1 MKRLIAFFKDPPVW
15 FALLWVLL
23 TGGLIAL
30 SAKVSSSAAEEEPF
44 APVLYG
50 FTALSLSYAIYAAV
64 KWVPKVKLA
73 AKTRLSRNKYAG
85 TFLASYTVRTVVY
98 SSLSTLFDFAY
109 VVVNGVTAIVYHSVW
124 YYALAAYYF
133 ALMVIRLFVILCAGQ
148 GLKKY
153 GKESRAFDERKLNIY
168 LVSGVALLLLEA
180 SLSGVITLMIVLPKE
195 TQTGFVLAIANAA
208 YIFTRV
214 ILAIV
219 NKIKSGKKQEPV
231 TQALRNLNLT
241 DALVSLF
248 SLQITLSAAVG
259 GDLPPDERARR
270 VCGVLLHR
278 LPRHLHDLRRR
289 APKEETLPPCR
300 LFCSISRSARSRSS
314 ALRAARS
321 RRRAFR
327 AVSPRRRSLPTQD
340 KQKVKGLPRK
350 SFCISMSF

>member
-1 MKRLIAFFKDPPVW
+1 MKRLIGFFKDPPVW
-15 FALLWVLL
+15 FALLWLLL
-23 TGGLIAL
+23 TGGTIAL
-30 SAKVSSSAAEEEPF
+30 SAAVSSSAAQEEPY
-44 APVLYG
+44 AAVLYG

-98 SSLSTLFDFAY
+98 SSLSTLLDFAY
-109 VVVNGVTAIVYHSVW
+109 VVVNGVTAIRYHSVW

-153 GKESRAFDERKLNIY
+153 GSESRAFDERKLNIY

-208 YIFTRV
+208 YTFTRV

-219 NKIKSGKKQEPV
+219 NKIKSGKRQEPV

-248 SLQITLSAAVG
+248 SLQITLSTAAG
-259 GDLPPDERARR
+259 GDLPLQMNGLVGFAVCFFTACLGIYMIVDGIRRKKHLCATPSAEAERTDPPTTDAAAT
-270 VCGVLLHR
+270 
-278 LPRHLHDLRRR
+278 D
-289 APKEETLPPCR
+289 PK
-300 LFCSISRSARSRSS
+300 A
-314 ALRAARS
+314 
-321 RRRAFR
+321 
-327 AVSPRRRSLPTQD
+327 
-340 KQKVKGLPRK
+340 
-350 SFCISMSF
+350 

>member
-15 FALLWVLL
+15 FALLWLLL

-30 SAKVSSSAAEEEPF
+30 SAKVSSSAAQEEPF

-50 FTALSLSYAIYAAV
+50 FTALSLTYAIYAAV
-64 KWVPKVKLA
+64 RWVPKVKLA

-98 SSLSTLFDFAY
+98 SSLSTLLDFAY
-109 VVVNGVTAIVYHSVW
+109 VVVNSVTAIRYHSVW
-124 YYALAAYYF
+124 YYALSAYYF

-153 GKESRAFDERKLNIY
+153 GSESRAFDKRKLNIY
-168 LVSGVALLLLEA
+168 LVSGIALLLLEA

-208 YIFTRV
+208 YTFTRV

-219 NKIKSGKKQEPV
+219 NKVKSGKRQEPV

-248 SLQITLSAAVG
+248 SLQITLSTAAG
-259 GDLPPDERARR
+259 GDLPLQMNGLVGFAVCFFTACLGVYMIFDGVRR
-270 VCGVLLHR
+270 KKKLGR
-278 LPRHLHDLRRR
+278 LTASSAPSPEAASSAPSPEAAPADPTQRDAALSPPAPEAAP
-289 APKEETLPPCR
+289 APKN
-300 LFCSISRSARSRSS
+300 S
-314 ALRAARS
+314 
-321 RRRAFR
+321 
-327 AVSPRRRSLPTQD
+327 
-340 KQKVKGLPRK
+340 KK
-350 SFCISMSF
+350 

>member
-1 MKRLIAFFKDPPVW
+1 MKRLIAFFKEPPAW

-23 TGGLIAL
+23 TGGMIVL
-30 SAKVSSSAAEEEPF
+30 SAAVSSSGAKEEPF
-44 APVLYG
+44 AAVLYG
-50 FTALSLSYAIYAAV
+50 FTALSLSYAIYAIV
-64 KWVPKVKLA
+64 RWVPKVKLA

-98 SSLSTLFDFAY
+98 SSLSTLLDFAY
-109 VVVNGVTAIVYHSVW
+109 VVVNGVTAIRYHSVW

-153 GKESRAFDERKLNIY
+153 GSESRAFDERKLNIY
-168 LVSGVALLLLEA
+168 LISGVALLLLEA
-180 SLSGVITLMIVLPKE
+180 SLSGVITLMIALPKE

-208 YIFTRV
+208 YTFTRV

-219 NKIKSGKKQEPV
+219 NKVKSGKRQEPV

-259 GDLPPDERARR
+259 GDLPLQMNGLVGFAVCFFTACLGIYMIFDGVRRKKKLGRLCAAPAAPSERDAATAE
-270 VCGVLLHR
+270 
-278 LPRHLHDLRRR
+278 
-289 APKEETLPPCR
+289 APAPETEPSEPPGPEAEP
-300 LFCSISRSARSRSS
+300 SNPPTPED
-314 ALRAARS
+314 ALS
-321 RRRAFR
+321 H
-327 AVSPRRRSLPTQD
+327 PE
-340 KQKVKGLPRK
+340 K
-350 SFCISMSF
+350 SKK

>member
-1 MKRLIAFFKDPPVW
+1 MKRLIAFFKEPPVW
-15 FALLWVLL
+15 FALLWALL
-23 TGGLIAL
+23 TGGMIAL
-30 SAKVSSSAAEEEPF
+30 SAAVSTSGAKEEPF
-44 APVLYG
+44 AAVLYG
-50 FTALSLSYAIYAAV
+50 FTALSLSYSIYAAV
-64 KWVPKVKLA
+64 RWVPKVKLA

-98 SSLSTLFDFAY
+98 SSLSTLLDFAY
-109 VVVNGVTAIVYHSVW
+109 VVVNGVTAIRYHSVW

-168 LVSGVALLLLEA
+168 LISGVALLLLEA

-208 YIFTRV
+208 YTFTRV

-219 NKIKSGKKQEPV
+219 NKVKSGKRQEPV

-259 GDLPPDERARR
+259 GDLPLQMNGLVGFAVCFFTACLGIYMIFDGVRR
-270 VCGVLLHR
+270 KKKLGR
-278 LPRHLHDLRRR
+278 L
-289 APKEETLPPCR
+289 AA
-300 LFCSISRSARSRSS
+300 SSARSAEPPAPED
-314 ALRAARS
+314 ALS
-321 RRRAFR
+321 H
-327 AVSPRRRSLPTQD
+327 PE
-340 KQKVKGLPRK
+340 K
-350 SFCISMSF
+350 SKK

>member
-1 MKRLIAFFKDPPVW
+1 MKRLIAFFKDPPMW
-15 FALLWVLL
+15 FTLLWMLL

-30 SAKVSSSAAEEEPF
+30 SAYLSSSSAEEEPF
-44 APVLYG
+44 APILYG
-50 FTALSLSYAIYAAV
+50 FTALSLSYSIFAAV
-64 KWVPKVKLA
+64 RWVPKVKLA

-98 SSLSTLFDFAY
+98 SSLSTLLDFAY
-109 VVVNGVTAIVYHSVW
+109 VVVNGVTAIVYHSIW

-153 GKESRAFDERKLNIY
+153 GKESPAFDERKLNIY
-168 LVSGVALLLLEA
+168 LVSGIALLLLEA

-208 YIFTRV
+208 YTFTRV

-219 NKIKSGKKQEPV
+219 NKVKSGKRQEPV

-259 GDLPPDERARR
+259 GDLPLQMNGLVGFAVCFFTACLGIYMIFDGVRR
-270 VCGVLLHR
+270 KKK
-278 LPRHLHDLRRR
+278 LRRL
-289 APKEETLPPCR
+289 AA
-300 LFCSISRSARSRSS
+300 SSARSAEPS
-314 ALRAARS
+314 APEDALS
-321 RRRAFR
+321 H
-327 AVSPRRRSLPTQD
+327 PE
-340 KQKVKGLPRK
+340 K
-350 SFCISMSF
+350 SKK

>member
-1 MKRLIAFFKDPPVW
+1 MKRLVAFFKDPPVW

-30 SAKVSSSAAEEEPF
+30 SAYLSSSAAEEEAF
-44 APVLYG
+44 AAVLYG

-64 KWVPKVKLA
+64 RWVPKVKLA
-73 AKTRLSRNKYAG
+73 AKARLSRNKYAG

-98 SSLSTLFDFAY
+98 SSLSTLLDFAY
-109 VVVNGVTAIVYHSVW
+109 VIVNGVTAIRYHSVW
-124 YYALAAYYF
+124 YYSLAAYYF

-153 GKESRAFDERKLNIY
+153 GKDSHAFDKRKLNIY
-168 LVSGVALLLLEA
+168 LISGVALLLLEA
-180 SLSGVITLMIVLPKE
+180 SLSGVIMLMIALPKE

-208 YIFTRV
+208 YTFTRV

-219 NKIKSGKKQEPV
+219 NKVKSGKRQEPV

-259 GDLPPDERARR
+259 GDLPLQMNGLVGFAVCFFTACLGIYMIFDGVRR
-270 VCGVLLHR
+270 KKKL
-278 LPRHLHDLRRR
+278 
-289 APKEETLPPCR
+289 CR
-300 LFCSISRSARSRSS
+300 LAATSAPPSEPPATETVLSHPENS
-314 ALRAARS
+314 
-321 RRRAFR
+321 
-327 AVSPRRRSLPTQD
+327 
-340 KQKVKGLPRK
+340 KK
-350 SFCISMSF
+350 